1 MAESMNGHPFACM
14 GFACQLSANICG
26 ASPQLSAVD
35 IAVWSE
41 VMLEFTVSIHSHHC
55 PLPQATAMVAGWCW
69 HCRSWCWYQIGLCTS
84 DRAWA
89 HLASAPGATCQVQP
103 QLPWVL
109 WTLLH
114 DPRIW
119 AALLV
124 AASTAYAAPLV
135 SFPNYTGGYICWCW
149 SAYQGYPCLAQ
160 GCQGTCFE
168 SQQVILALPYNPVM
182 SLN

>member
-1 MAESMNGHPFACM
+1 MVILLRAWVLPVNYLLTYVERVPSY
-14 GFACQLSANICG
+14 QLWTLQFEAKSCSSSQWVYTATTAPCRR
-26 ASPQLSAVD
+26 PQL
-35 IAVWSE
+35 WWRRR
-41 VMLEFTVSIHSHHC
+41 C
-55 PLPQATAMVAGWCW
+55 
-69 HCRSWCWYQIGLCTS
+69 
-84 DRAWA
+84 
-89 HLASAPGATCQVQP
+89 SAPGATCQVQP

-114 DPRIW
+114 APRIW
-119 AALLV
+119 ATLPTT
-124 AASTAYAAPLV
+124 ASTAYAAPLV